1 MIDRDQL
8 RAQKQEECDAR
19 VEKLH
24 LEIPRLEEIA
34 RAISLLS
41 IERIRSGILQKNAVR
56 SQEIDAQV
64 AELIAEK
71 RRILTEHGLTMEVYK
86 PQWNCP
92 KCEDRGYIR
101 PGELCTCYLQERLD
115 ESFRQSGIPE
125 NMRAYSL
132 DNFDVTFY
140 AEPQAMAEKVE
151 KCRQFIRQLKEGQAQ
166 NNIILLGDV
175 GRGKTH
181 LSIAMANA
189 ALANGNTVIYK
200 RIDDLLDLIRE
211 YKYDRESGGEQGE
224 GFELEQLK
232 TCDLL
237 VIDDL
242 GAETVTSFAI
252 NQLRIIIEERNMRAK
267 PWIVNTNLDLNEIQS
282 VYGHRVA
289 DRLIEKAAIYRL
301 DCTESIRLQKRQRE
315 MNN

>member
-1 MIDRDQL
+1 MMIDRDQL
-8 RAQKQEECDAR
+8 RAQKQAECDAR

-24 LEIPRLEEIA
+24 QEIPRLEEIA

-41 IERIRSGILQKNAVR
+41 IERIRSGILQKNAAR

-64 AELIAEK
+64 AALIAEK
-71 RRILTEHGLTMEVYK
+71 RQILAEHGLTMEVYK

-132 DNFDVTFY
+132 DNFDVTY
-140 AEPQAMAEKVE
+140 YTDPQAMAEKVE
-151 KCRQFIRQLKEGQAQ
+151 KCRQFIQQLKDGQAQ

-211 YKYDRESGGEQGE
+211 YKYDRESGEAGD

-301 DCTESIRLQKRQRE
+301 DCAESIRLQKRQRE
-315 MNN
+315 LNP